1 VSIFFQKRATSP
13 TVTADMLIP
22 GRMGTGVGSVL
33 VTSDSA
39 LRHSAV
45 WACLRLRS
53 DLISTMPVDS
63 FRKAGDI
70 DVPLPNAPVL
80 VNPGGERVG
89 MQEWLYSS
97 QIDLDRVGNAFGL
110 ITQRT
115 SSGLPLR
122 IDLQAHGDVSVIM
135 KGGQLSYRIGGTV
148 YPPEQVWHERQFTV
162 AGLPVGLSPVAYSA
176 MTIGQ
181 YQSAQQFAI
190 SWYGAGT
197 GQHTPAAS
205 LKNTQQKISP
215 EVADGAKARFK
226 AAISTGDI
234 FVHGSDWEFSTLE
247 AAKSDTAWLDAMDA
261 SAIEVARF
269 FGCPGDLIDAAS
281 KGSAIT
287 YANITQR
294 NLQFLVMHLGPAI
307 ARRETALS
315 SLLPRPRF
323 VKFNTSSLLRMD
335 DATRA
340 QLFAT
345 QIASRTRAPSEA
357 REKDNLEPFTDVQLA
372 EFDRIFGA
380 PGSMPAPPA
389 SPTTPPPSTGGP

>member
-1 VSIFFQKRATSP
+1 VSILFKQRAAP
-13 TVTADMLIP
+13 TITADMLIP

-33 VTSDSA
+33 VTPDSA

-53 DLISTMPVDS
+53 DLISTMPVDT
-63 FRKAGDI
+63 FRKVGQIDI
-70 DVPLPNAPVL
+70 PMPNSMIL
-80 VNPGGERVG
+80 VEPGGSRVG
-89 MQEWLYSS
+89 IQEWLYSS
-97 QIDLDRVGNAFGL
+97 QMDLDRCGNAFGL
-110 ITQRT
+110 ITQRD
-115 SSGLPLR
+115 SLNLPKR
-122 IDLQAHGDVSVIM
+122 IDLQSQGDVTVLMRS
-135 KGGQLSYRIGGTV
+135 GQLSYRIGGEI

-162 AGLPVGLSPVAYSA
+162 PGLPVGLSPVAYSA
-176 MTIGQ
+176 LTVGQ

-205 LKNTQQKISP
+205 LKNTEQKISP
-215 EVADGAKARFK
+215 EVADAAKSRFK

-247 AAKSDTAWLDAMDA
+247 AAKNDTAWLDAMEA

-281 KGSAIT
+281 KGSSIT

-307 ARRETALS
+307 SRRETALS

-335 DATRA
+335 DQTRA
-340 QLFAT
+340 ELFAT

-357 REKDNLEPFTDVQLA
+357 REKDNFEPFTDAQLA
-372 EFDRIFGA
+372 EFDRLFGA
-380 PGSMPAPPA
+380 PGAAAPAAPA
-389 SPTTPPPSTGGP
+389 EVPSTGGP